1 MFSNFMPTRRLS
13 AKKQTKPLPNVKTF
27 TQEWEKDIREHLA
40 VTKTALMCCSQEE
53 RAFYKEKA
61 KVLND
66 VLHLLQGKTPVKKTN
81 LREETESLKMQL
93 QHVTSDYEKTS
104 ANYTFHKTL
113 NTDLK
118 IQLNRQFKSTNDAV
132 KENKVLRRKVQSM
145 KDMYSQRLKNSLP
158 AKDLKRKKTGVP
170 SLQRAAYQTL
180 AATLG
185 DQREMI
191 QKLRDNLSKAERKLS
206 ISRHE
211 IESMKD
217 WYTHRLE
224 DSAPLKDVMRKTAR
238 VPSLQQAARNTLATT
253 MSNQRRIMSEFR
265 DNLSKA
271 QRKMNISSH
280 ELQNMKDLYRQRLEN
295 CRPVKCFLATT
306 GVPSL
311 QWAAYQTLT
320 ATLSNQRRVIAKLRD
335 DLSEAE
341 RNLWGASES
350 FKIKEHELQKKVQT
364 MMEKQE
370 SQTAV
375 AKRPN
380 TIILG
385 FTRLCRWLRNSQ
397 TIGTMWIGM
406 VTMLTIFFWHN
417 RR

>member
-40 VTKTALMCCSQEE
+40 VTKTALVCCSQEE
-53 RAFYKEKA
+53 RAFYKEKT
-61 KVLND
+61 KLLNNVLY
-66 VLHLLQGKTPVKKTN
+66 LLQGKTPLKKIN
-81 LREETESLKMQL
+81 LSKETESLKMQL

-104 ANYTFHKTL
+104 ANCKFHKTL
-113 NTDLK
+113 NRDLK

-132 KENKVLRRKVQSM
+132 KENKVLRHEVQSM
-145 KDMYSQRLKNSLP
+145 KDMYCQRLKNSLP
-158 AKDLKRKKTGVP
+158 AEDLKRKKTEVP
-170 SLQRAAYQTL
+170 SLQSAAYKTL
-180 AATLG
+180 AATLAN
-185 DQREMI
+185 QREMI
-191 QKLRDNLSKAERKLS
+191 QKLRDNLSEAERKLS

-211 IESMKD
+211 NERMKD

-224 DSAPLKDVMRKTAR
+224 DSAPLKDVISKTAR
-238 VPSLQQAARNTLATT
+238 VPSLQQDARNTLATT
-253 MSNQRRIMSEFR
+253 TSNQRQITSEFT

-280 ELQNMKDLYRQRLEN
+280 ELQKMKDRQRLEN
-295 CRPVKCFLATT
+295 CRPVKCFLTTT

-311 QWAAYQTLT
+311 QWAAYQTLA
-320 ATLSNQRRVIAKLRD
+320 ATLSDQRRMIAKLRD
-335 DLSEAE
+335 DLGEAE
-341 RNLWGASES
+341 RNLQGATES
-350 FKIKEHELQKKVQT
+350 FKIKEQEFQKKMQT

-380 TIILG
+380 AIILG

-406 VTMLTIFFWHN
+406 VTMLTMFFWHN

>member
-1 MFSNFMPTRRLS
+1 MFSNFMPTRLS

-61 KVLND
+61 KLLNNVLY
-66 VLHLLQGKTPVKKTN
+66 LLQGKTRLKKIN
-81 LREETESLKMQL
+81 LSKETESLNMQL

-113 NTDLK
+113 NRDLK

-132 KENKVLRRKVQSM
+132 KENKVLQRKVQSM
-145 KDMYSQRLKNSLP
+145 KDMYCQRLKNSLP
-158 AKDLKRKKTGVP
+158 AENLKRKKTGVP
-170 SLQRAAYQTL
+170 SLQSAAYQTL

-185 DQREMI
+185 NQREMI
-191 QKLRDNLSKAERKLS
+191 QKLKDNLSEAERKLS

-211 IESMKD
+211 NESMKD

-224 DSAPLKDVMRKTAR
+224 DSAPLKDVISKTAR
-238 VPSLQQAARNTLATT
+238 VPSLQQDARNTLTTT
-253 MSNQRRIMSEFR
+253 MSNQRQIMSEFR
-265 DNLSKA
+265 DNL
-271 QRKMNISSH
+271 
-280 ELQNMKDLYRQRLEN
+280 RLEN
-295 CRPVKCFLATT
+295 CRPVKCFLTTT

-311 QWAAYQTLT
+311 QWTAYQTVA
-320 ATLSNQRRVIAKLRD
+320 ATLSDQRRMIAKLRD
-335 DLSEAE
+335 DLGEAE
-341 RNLWGASES
+341 RNLQGATES
-350 FKIKEHELQKKVQT
+350 FKIKEQELQKKMQT

-380 TIILG
+380 AIILG
-385 FTRLCRWLRNSQ
+385 FTRLCRWLRNFQ